1 MHYTYAHTTHSHI
14 SPATD
19 IQHNHIQQQHNGMY
33 VYTSSVMHAVYGSI
47 ECTGGEPIFPAG
59 CLRHNFVTPCDVH
72 NKVSTRRGAKD
83 KSRPRYGHARRCHTT
98 STCPSLHPSLHLS
111 TDNPLPSNG
120 QSFTIYL
127 FSNGAWCWHMRSTCT
142 QGDAG
147 YPASPN
153 RKTVTQTSA
162 VVVVWWVCVWM

>member
-1 MHYTYAHTTHSHI
+1 MTCTTHMLAPHTPHHLWLASHNHI
-14 SPATD
+14 PPATD

-98 STCPSLHPSLHLS
+98 STCPSLYHSLHLS
-111 TDNPLPSNG
+111 AGNPLSSNG
-120 QSFTIYL
+120 QLLPSIY
-127 FSNGAWCWHMRSTCT
+127 SAMVYGAGTCGPYANKGM
-142 QGDAG
+142 QGAR
-147 YPASPN
+147 PH
-153 RKTVTQTSA
+153 
-162 VVVVWWVCVWM
+162 